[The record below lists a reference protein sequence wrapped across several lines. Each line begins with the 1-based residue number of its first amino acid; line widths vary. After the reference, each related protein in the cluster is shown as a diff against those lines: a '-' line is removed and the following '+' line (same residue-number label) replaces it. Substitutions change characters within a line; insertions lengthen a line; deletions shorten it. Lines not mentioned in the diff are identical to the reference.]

1 MTGLYVLAALV
12 LVLFLIGQ
20 VRVGGQVEYSG
31 EGLTVW
37 VRAGAFFVQ
46 VFPWKRP
53 KKEKKT
59 KPKKKGKK
67 KREKPAPKEEAPAPS
82 LAQKAGGA
90 LEYAQALLPIA
101 LQAAGQLRK
110 KLRIDTLDLA
120 LTVGGDDPA
129 DAAVLYGR
137 ASAVLGGLWAPLV
150 RTFYV
155 KDGRARAEV
164 DFQAAGMTLYAKASL
179 SLKIGQILWLGL
191 FFGLKTLRAALAV
204 RKGQKN
210 KKRKA
215 A

>member
-1 MTGLYVLAALV
+1 MTGLYVLAVLV

-37 VRAGAFFVQ
+37 VRAGAFFIQ

-53 KKEKKT
+53 KKEKKG
-59 KPKKKGKK
+59 KPKKKEKK
-67 KREKPAPKEEAPAPS
+67 KRKKPAPKEEAPAPS

-137 ASAVLGGLWAPLV
+137 AGAVLGGLWDPLV

-164 DFQAAGMTLYAKASL
+164 DFQAAGMTLYAIASL

-191 FFGLKTLRAALAV
+191 FFGLKALRAALAV